1 MSAVTAA
8 STQVIWVYAYLYL
21 FLDIRIFEEREAKWA
36 KRTFTKLAKGLHDKE
51 ITNENETANQEKEEG
66 KEVKIILYRGG
77 IPETLGEKKVIEMFK
92 GWEEKNPNWHYRDA
106 YDQFEK
112 LYPRAANGKP
122 RSRWSTTHLSQQF
135 AKNARPVNTNED
147 TKLPFE
153 QTSRGTTTLEDTRP
167 PVDQTSGGST
177 SLEMQKITSTRNDD
191 ITQEPAETARLIES
205 T

>member
-1 MSAVTAA
+1 M
-8 STQVIWVYAYLYL
+8 
-21 FLDIRIFEEREAKWA
+21 R
-36 KRTFTKLAKGLHDKE
+36 DKE

-66 KEVKIILYRGG
+66 KEVKIILYGGG

-135 AKNARPVNTNED
+135 AKNVRQENTNED
-147 TKLPFE
+147 TKL
-153 QTSRGTTTLEDTRP
+153 RGATTLEGTKS
-167 PVDQTSGGST
+167 PVDQTSGGGT
-177 SLEMQKITSTRNDD
+177 SLEMQKITSTRNDE

>member
-1 MSAVTAA
+1 M
-8 STQVIWVYAYLYL
+8 
-21 FLDIRIFEEREAKWA
+21 R
-36 KRTFTKLAKGLHDKE
+36 DKE

-66 KEVKIILYRGG
+66 KEVKIILYGGG

-112 LYPRAANGKP
+112 LYPGAANGKP